1 MSSMGLEQL
10 PADLGSNLI
19 SLDLSIN
26 NISHISAEIG
36 KLTKLSQLLL
46 WYAEIV
52 MFENVLFIVGTTL
65 LLL

>member
-1 MSSMGLEQL
+1 MSSVGLEQL

-52 MFENVLFIVGTTL
+52 IFENV
-65 LLL
+65 